1 VLYPSGHLISNNGN
15 DFALPPLMYFSII
28 LDVKSEKIK
37 SKVGTGYFRVSVNWI
52 QFLSFLNR
60 NSDEDKKALLGFF
73 YLTLRKGLLRI

>member
-1 VLYPSGHLISNNGN
+1 MVLDPPGHLISNNGN

-28 LDVKSEKIK
+28 LEFKSENKN

-60 NSDEDKKALLGFF
+60 NLNEDKKALLGFF
-73 YLTLRKGLLRI
+73 YLLQRASL